1 MGVEIDQASPGAH
14 ALNHLYDAN
23 DPPALTWLPVARVA
37 PTALKA
43 EKELAA
49 AQEAEAAKEKEED
62 DLEKLLS
69 L

>member
-1 MGVEIDQASPGAH
+1 MRLLRPWPPRRS
-14 ALNHLYDAN
+14 LHLHLPVADG
-23 DPPALTWLPVARVA
+23 PPALTWLPVVPAA

-43 EKELAA
+43 EKEAA
-49 AQEAEAAKEKEED
+49 EAQEAEAAKEKEED

>member
-1 MGVEIDQASPGAH
+1 MKHLH
-14 ALNHLYDAN
+14 AVD
-23 DPPALTWLPVARVA
+23 DPLALTWMRAAHVA

-43 EKELAA
+43 EKEAA
-49 AQEAEAAKEKEED
+49 EAQEAEAAKEKEED